1 MELSEV
7 NISLFRLVNDLGK
20 EYTYLN
26 PVFSFIA
33 EYMVLILALGV
44 VIIWFTR
51 DKNNRIMILCAT
63 ITFICAFTIGKIS
76 GQFHSNYQ
84 PFVELSDVNK
94 LIEKEKDNSF
104 PSDHTILFFS
114 YCISFWLF
122 KRGWSILWIMLAFLV
137 GISRIWVGVH
147 YPLDVIAGI
156 LISFATAIF
165 IYYTVPKL
173 SVTKN
178 ILRIYEKLE
187 GTLFQPF
194 KKSKGS
200 KTKNY

>member
-84 PFVELSDVNK
+84 PFAELSGVNK
-94 LIEKEKDNSF
+94 LIDKEKDNSF

-147 YPLDVIAGI
+147 YPFDVIAGI
-156 LISFATAIF
+156 LISFATATF
-165 IYYTVPKL
+165 IYFTVPKL
-173 SVTKN
+173 SVTKK
-178 ILRIYEKLE
+178 ILMIYEKCE
-187 GTLFQPF
+187 EALFQPF

>member
-1 MELSEV
+1 LELSEV

>member
-1 MELSEV
+1 MDFSEV
-7 NISLFRLVNDLGK
+7 NIALFRLVNDLGK

-33 EYMVLILALGV
+33 EYMVFLLALSV
-44 VIIWFTR
+44 LIIWFRR
-51 DKNNRIMILCAT
+51 DKDSRLMILCAT
-63 ITFICAFTIGKIS
+63 ITFICAFTMGKIS
-76 GQFHSNYQ
+76 GEFHKNYQ
-84 PFVELSDVNK
+84 PFAELSDVNK

-114 YCISFWLF
+114 YCLSFWLF
-122 KRGWSILWIMLAFLV
+122 RRGWSFLWIMLAVLV

-147 YPLDVIAGI
+147 YPFDVLTGI
-156 LISFATAIF
+156 LISFAAAVF
-165 IYYTVPKL
+165 IYFTVPKL
-173 SVTKN
+173 SITKN
-178 ILRIYEKLE
+178 ILKMYEKCE
-187 GTLFQPF
+187 DILFQPL